1 MPKNLSPRPF
11 PAMVIH
17 PVEDIP
23 APDTNFVQ
31 LSLQII
37 SSDSAALPILLARES
52 ISMYM

>member
-37 SSDSAALPILLARES
+37 SDSAALPILLARES